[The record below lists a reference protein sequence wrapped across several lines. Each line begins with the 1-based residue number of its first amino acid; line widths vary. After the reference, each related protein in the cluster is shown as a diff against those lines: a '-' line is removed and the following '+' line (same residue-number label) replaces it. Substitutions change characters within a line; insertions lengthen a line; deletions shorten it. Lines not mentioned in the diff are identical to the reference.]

1 LTAIVFVGP
10 TLSTE
15 EVGAFIDAECR
26 PPAAQGDVYRAAL
39 ERPRCIGIVDGYFDG
54 VPSVWHK
61 EILWAMAQGIEV
73 FGSASM
79 GALRA
84 AELCAFGMKGVGR
97 IFEDFRD
104 GRLEDDDEVA
114 VLHAPAELGFKPLS
128 EPMVSIRATADKA
141 AGAGVLTDELR
152 SVFVGVAKAIPYR
165 DRTWD
170 SIVKAAEDS
179 GVDVRQ
185 SKEFQD
191 WLATGRVDAKRED
204 AVAMLK
210 VMASAIEADEP
221 AGPVGYEFE
230 WTDVW
235 NSLTERVGAEGT
247 ATGDSVQLVL
257 DELRLDE
264 EQFQQLRQRAALRQL
279 ALDQARRQ
287 RASCTKSELVDEMSR
302 HRTRNRLMRRQD
314 LTVWLDSNQIDER
327 DYENLLSD
335 NLMVEAGSELPPET
349 LARHI
354 VAELK
359 WSGDFASLRRR
370 ALDKARVLG
379 DAGRVEKGPGQARP
393 NHLNLVVWHFEQ
405 RLDRAIPED
414 LDAYARSVGLGTRQ
428 ELYRVLEREYLYSRL
443 QEDDL
448 KADPSD

>member
-39 ERPRCIGIVDGYFDG
+39 ERPRCIGIIDGYFDG

-191 WLATGRVDAKRED
+191 WLASGRVDAKRED

-210 VMASAIEADEP
+210 AMASAIEADEP

-247 ATGDSVQLVL
+247 AAGDSVQLVL

-287 RASCTKSELVDEMSR
+287 RASSTKSELVDEMSR

-327 DYENLLSD
+327 DYETLLSE
-335 NLMVEAGSELPPET
+335 NRMVEAGSELPPET

-379 DAGRVEKGPGQARP
+379 DAGRVDNGPGQARP

-443 QEDDL
+443 QDDDL
-448 KADPSD
+448 NADPSE

>member
-1 LTAIVFVGP
+1 MTVILFVGP
-10 TLSTE
+10 TLSAE
-15 EVGAFIDAECR
+15 EIGAFIDAECR

-39 ERPRCIGIVDGYFDG
+39 ERPRCIGIIDGYFDG

-114 VLHAPAELGFKPLS
+114 VLHAPAELGFKSLS
-128 EPMVSIRATADKA
+128 EPMVSIRATVDKA
-141 AGAGVLTDELR
+141 AEAGVLTDELQ
-152 SVFVGVAKAIPYR
+152 SVLVGTAKAAPYR

-170 SIVKAAEDS
+170 TIVKAAEDS
-179 GVDVRQ
+179 GVGVQ
-185 SKEFQD
+185 QLKEFQN
-191 WLATGRVDAKRED
+191 WLAAGRVDAKRED

-210 VMASAIEADEP
+210 AMASAIEAGEP
-221 AGPVGYEFE
+221 ARPVTYEFE

-235 NSLTERVGAEGT
+235 NSLTERVETEGMV
-247 ATGDSVQLVL
+247 AGDSVQFVL

-264 EQFQQLRQRAALRQL
+264 EHFRQLRQRATLRQL
-279 ALDQARRQ
+279 ALDEARRQ
-287 RASCTKSELVDEMSR
+287 RASIDRSELVDEMSR
-302 HRTRNRLMRRQD
+302 HRIRSRLTRRQD
-314 LTVWLDSNQIDER
+314 LTAWLDSNQIDER
-327 DYENLLSD
+327 GYENLLRE
-335 NLMVEAGSELPPET
+335 NRLVEAGSKLPPET

-354 VAELK
+354 IAELK
-359 WSGDFASLRRR
+359 WSGDFASLKRR
-370 ALDKARVLG
+370 ALDKAKALADSG
-379 DAGRVEKGPGQARP
+379 HVETDPGQAQSS
-393 NHLNLVVWHFEQ
+393 HLNLVVWYFEQ
-405 RLDRAIPED
+405 RLDRPIPED
-414 LDAYARSVGLGTRQ
+414 LDLYARSVGLGTRQ

-443 QEDDL
+443 QDDDL
-448 KADPSD
+448 NADPSE

>member
-1 LTAIVFVGP
+1 LTAILFVGP
-10 TLSTE
+10 TMGAE
-15 EVGAFIDAECR
+15 EIGAFIEAECR

-39 ERPRCIGIVDGYFDG
+39 ERPRCIGIIDGYFDG

-84 AELCAFGMKGVGR
+84 AELCAFGMKGIGR

-114 VLHAPAELGFKPLS
+114 VLHAPAELGFKSLS
-128 EPMVSIRATADKA
+128 EPMVSIRATVDKA
-141 AGAGVLTDELR
+141 AGAGVLTDELQ
-152 SVFVGVAKAIPYR
+152 SVLVGVAKAIPYR

-170 SIVKAAEDS
+170 TVVKAAEDH
-179 GVDVRQ
+179 GACGRQ
-185 SKEFQD
+185 SKEFQT
-191 WLATGRVDAKRED
+191 WLVAGRVDAKRED

-210 VMASAIEADEP
+210 AMASAIEAGEP
-221 AGPVGYEFE
+221 AGPVTYQFE

-235 NSLTERVGAEGT
+235 NSLTERVGAEGM
-247 ATGDSVQLVL
+247 AAGDSVRLVL

-264 EQFQQLRQRAALRQL
+264 EHFQQLRQRATLRHL
-279 ALDQARRQ
+279 ALDEARRR
-287 RASCTKSELVDEMSR
+287 RASIGKSELVDEMSR

-314 LTVWLDSNQIDER
+314 LTAWLDSNQIDER
-327 DYENLLSD
+327 GYETLLSE
-335 NLMVEAGSELPPET
+335 NRMVEAGSKLAPET

-354 VAELK
+354 IAELK

-379 DAGRVEKGPGQARP
+379 DSGPVETEPGQAQSS
-393 NHLNLVVWHFEQ
+393 HLNLVVWYFEQ
-405 RLDRAIPED
+405 RLDRPIPAD
-414 LDAYARSVGLGTRQ
+414 LDIYARSVGLGTRQ
-428 ELYRVLEREYLYSRL
+428 ELYRVLEREYLYSRRRD
-443 QEDDL
+443 DDL
-448 KADPSD
+448 EADRSE